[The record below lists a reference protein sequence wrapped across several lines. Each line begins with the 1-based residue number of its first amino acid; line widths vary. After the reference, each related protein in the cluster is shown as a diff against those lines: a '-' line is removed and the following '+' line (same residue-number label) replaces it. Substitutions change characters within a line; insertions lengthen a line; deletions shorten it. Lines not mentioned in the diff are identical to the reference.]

1 MAGRKPK
8 PTALKKLEGNP
19 GKRKYFIFNSICRP
33 PLPVAAMSEEVA
45 LILSASIFAASFF

>member
-19 GKRKYFIFNSICRP
+19 GKRKYSIFNSICRHS
-33 PLPVAAMSEEVA
+33 LPVAAMSEEGA